1 MGSVVIQEKGLI
13 IPKAYSLR
21 REDLGTRRRV
31 WLQIRSGHLLQ
42 RAAENTSADPML
54 ESGESSCLKA
64 FFLNEFS
71 LTVMRRVGVVLG
83 DDYSRDRQGER
94 EATGVQDAG
103 AVAI

>member
-1 MGSVVIQEKGLI
+1 MIQEKGLI